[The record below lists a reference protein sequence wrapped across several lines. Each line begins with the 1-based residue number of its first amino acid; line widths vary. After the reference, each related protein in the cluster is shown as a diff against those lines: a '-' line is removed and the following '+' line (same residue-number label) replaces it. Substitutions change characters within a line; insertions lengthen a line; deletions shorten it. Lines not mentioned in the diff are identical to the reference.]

1 MSSFSQTSPF
11 ASNPLRSRS
20 DVTRMFTSLLDAL
33 EPHTSPNGA
42 RVHFGHTATHFDE
55 VAAQLEGFS
64 RPIWGLA
71 SLLAGGQSYPG
82 TERWVRGFASGTN
95 PRGDEFWGNMRDKD
109 QRMVECSAIGYS
121 LAVAREHLWNPLSDE
136 AKSHLE
142 EWLGGMNDKEMPNTN
157 WLWFRVFANLG
168 LSKVGSKRFDGK
180 RMKAD
185 LDHLDT
191 FYIGE
196 GWSRDGPEGVVQL
209 DYYSSSFA
217 IQVAQLLYSKIA
229 QEEDPVRCE
238 EFRNRARKFALDFV
252 YYFDPEGRAIPF
264 GRSLTYR
271 CAMSAFWSAFAV
283 AFSSTSSLPD
293 LTLPEPFTWGMVKG
307 FQLRN
312 IRYWAKQPGAFT
324 PSGIFTLGFVYP
336 NHNVLENYNS
346 PGSPYWACKAFIC
359 LSLPESH
366 PFWAAEEEPYPSQFS
381 NTVKVLRR
389 PFHIASSLHTDSVGS
404 HTFILSSGQ
413 QCSYPVK
420 QGAAKYGKFT
430 YSSAFGY
437 CVPSTGVGAHGRGT
451 LEELGELGHDGALAV
466 SDDAGATWRVRR
478 DTRDARFEPYEF
490 KEGGQMKKGE
500 YLRSTWFPWR
510 DVEVE
515 TFLFPPT
522 RDAPLWH
529 LRIHRVNSGRE
540 LWTAEGAWA
549 VYGQREDGRHLD
561 PVSGGSSSEAYGTL
575 QAGGETRVTSKA
587 GVSGIVDLSPFE
599 ERGGIALRADANT
612 SLIYARSVLPTLRGH
627 HTIQGQDI
635 WLISAVFGLPAVYDT
650 ETGIESGAKAGWTK
664 EWEKRPDIP
673 NVIEALMNNKV
684 Q

>member
-1 MSSFSQTSPF
+1 MTGNFVPTSPF
-11 ASNPLRSRS
+11 ASNPLVSRT
-20 DVTRMFTSLLDAL
+20 DVTNMFTGLLDAL
-33 EPHTSPNGA
+33 RPHTSPRGA
-42 RVHFGHTATHFDE
+42 RIHLGHTATHFDE
-55 VAAQLEGFS
+55 TAAQLEGFS

-71 SLLAGGQSYPG
+71 SLIAGGQQYPG
-82 TERWVRGFASGTN
+82 AERWSKGMASGTD
-95 PRGDEFWGNMRDKD
+95 PKGGEFWGNMRDKD

-121 LAVAREHLWNPLSDE
+121 LSVAPEIFWDPLNDE
-136 AKSHLE
+136 EKDNLG

-168 LSKVGSKRFDGK
+168 LSKVGSKRADLK

-185 LDHLDT
+185 MDHLDT
-191 FYIGE
+191 FYIGD

-217 IQVAQLLYSKIA
+217 IQVAQLLYSKLA
-229 QEEDPVRCE
+229 QDEDPERCE

-252 YYFDPEGRAIPF
+252 HYFDAEGRAIPF

-283 AFSSTSSLPD
+283 AFTPTAALPN

-312 IRYWAKQPGAFT
+312 IRYWAKQSGAFT
-324 PSGIFTLGFVYP
+324 PTGVLTLGFVYP
-336 NHNVLENYNS
+336 NHNILENYNS

-366 PFWAAEEEPYPSQFS
+366 PFWISTEEPYPSAFT
-381 NTVKVLRR
+381 NTIKVLRH
-389 PFHIASSLHTDSVGS
+389 PLHIISSLETQVGT
-404 HTFILSSGQ
+404 HKFILSSGQ

-437 CVPSTGVGAHGRGT
+437 CVPSSGVGAHGRGT

-466 SDDAGATWRVRR
+466 SDDRGETWRVRR
-478 DTRDARFEPYEF
+478 DTKEARVESYEYR
-490 KEGGQMKKGE
+490 EGGEVKKGE
-500 YLRSTWFPWR
+500 YLRSTWFPWP

-529 LRIHRVNSGRE
+529 LRVHRVKAGRE
-540 LWTAEGAWA
+540 LWTAEGSWA

-561 PVSGGSSSEAYGTL
+561 ALPDASSEAYGTYESGKEVR
-575 QAGGETRVTSKA
+575 ATSRA
-587 GVSGIVDLSPFE
+587 GVVGIVDLSPSAD
-599 ERGGIALRADANT
+599 RKGVPLRADANT
-612 SLIYARSVLPTLRGH
+612 SLIYARSVLPTLQGH
-627 HTIQGQDI
+627 TNTKGDT
-635 WLISAVFGLPAVYDT
+635 WLVTAVFGLPAVLDT
-650 ETGIESGAKAGWTK
+650 ETGEETGARQGWYKEWVKRLEVPDLVQSLMAKAS
-664 EWEKRPDIP
+664 R
-673 NVIEALMNNKV
+673 
-684 Q
+684 